1 MNKLSDSIVAEWLA
15 YQAFH
20 SSHHASARLLGR
32 LLTQSSQTIFGAS
45 HRLRATMTID
55 QFRKAVP
62 IRTYTEFKGW
72 IDRIVDGEEHTLWP
86 GRPSAFA
93 TTSGT
98 ASESKLLPITP
109 HFLRDY
115 HLGNLLT
122 FHRMA
127 IHAPSSV
134 FRSILTLG
142 GPSEEDHIGG
152 VPVGSI
158 TGILYESLPDL
169 MSSWLVVPSEVHNI
183 RDEKEKLYIIS
194 RLVLEASISGIITV
208 IPGTLLVLYES
219 INRMAGTLIKEIH
232 EGSMSRLVSTPQH
245 LEVRIRRG
253 LRPNPGRAR
262 HLQKL
267 IDRDGKLLPSHI
279 WPVAGLCTYT
289 KQAQPTQWKLIR
301 ELYGNMRIID
311 PGLVATE
318 GRVSIG
324 LYPDRQYHGV
334 LPLSSFVEL
343 IPLDDDDS
351 MESSN
356 VQSLLPHEVEV
367 GKLYCPVISSAN
379 GLLRY
384 KLEDVVSVHS
394 MRRGVPLI
402 EYVGRLD
409 DSLSIAGEKVCDVHI
424 RGAIDRLNKSGV
436 SIEGAWTV
444 GVSWDGAKPFYNF
457 TWETK
462 QSDSQLS
469 QQMDATLQLLN
480 VSYRRKRA
488 QGLLL
493 PLKATPVQ
501 PGQICSSDTHVRW
514 IGQSKPRVL
523 FNRDLSPPRSTSV
536 LHD

>member
-1 MNKLSDSIVAEWLA
+1 MSKLSDSIVAEWLA

-20 SSHHASARLLGR
+20 SSHHASAKLLGR
-32 LLTQSSQTIFGAS
+32 LLTQSSQTAFGAS
-45 HRLRATMTID
+45 HRLKAAMTMD

-62 IRTYTEFKGW
+62 IRTYKEFKSW
-72 IDRIVDGEEHTLWP
+72 VDRIVDGEEHVLWP

-93 TTSGT
+93 STSGT
-98 ASESKLLPITP
+98 SSKSKLLPITTD
-109 HFLRDY
+109 FLRDY

-122 FHRMA
+122 FHRMT
-127 IHAPSSV
+127 IHAPRSV
-134 FRSILTLG
+134 FHSILTLG
-142 GPSEEDHIGG
+142 GPSEEDRIRG

-158 TGILYESLPDL
+158 TGILYESLPAL
-169 MSSWLVVPSEVHNI
+169 MNSWLVVPSEVHNI
-183 RDEKEKLYIIS
+183 KDEKEKLYIIS
-194 RLVLEASISGIITV
+194 RLALEASISGIITV
-208 IPGTLLVLYES
+208 IPGTLLVLYEA
-219 INRMAGTLIKEIH
+219 INSMAGTVIKEIN
-232 EGSMSRLVSTPQH
+232 EGSMSRLLSTPRH
-245 LEVRIRRG
+245 LEAQIRRG

-267 IDRDGKLLPSHI
+267 IDRDGELLPSHV

-289 KQAQPTQWKLIR
+289 KQAQPAQWKLIR
-301 ELYGNMRIID
+301 ELYGKMCVID

-324 LYPDRQYHGV
+324 LYPDKQYHAL

-343 IPLDDDDS
+343 IPLDNESTDS
-351 MESSN
+351 SDT
-356 VQSLLPHEVEV
+356 QTLLPHEAEA

-384 KLEDVVSVHS
+384 KLEDVMSVHS

-409 DSLSIAGEKVCDVHI
+409 DSLSIAGEKICDVHI
-424 RGAIDRLNKSGV
+424 RGAIDRLNKSGA

-444 GVSWDGAKPFYNF
+444 GISWDGAKPFYNF

-462 QSDSQLS
+462 QSDCQLS
-469 QQMDATLQLLN
+469 QRMDAMLQLLN

-501 PGQICSSDTHVRW
+501 PGQISSSDTHVRW

-523 FNRDLSPPRSTSV
+523 FKRDLSPPRSTSV